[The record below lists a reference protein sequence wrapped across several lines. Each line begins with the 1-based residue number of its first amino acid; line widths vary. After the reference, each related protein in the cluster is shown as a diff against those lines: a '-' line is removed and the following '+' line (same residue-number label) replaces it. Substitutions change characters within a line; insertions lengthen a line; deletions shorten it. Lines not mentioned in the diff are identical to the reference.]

1 MKKRLLLLVVCF
13 ELLLLLPQAKAASPA
28 NPGDDLIHYLERTIE
43 WQRQLTS
50 LDQTPISSQD
60 VVLRESVQQSARQ
73 AVQLGFAAARAQAA
87 IISFAS
93 PTSAPATGKAK
104 TLAQAAAASNQRIAQ
119 LQAQLDQLN
128 GAIAATQPASRP
140 AVQARR
146 DSIAS
151 QLNFAKTRQSAIQ
164 DFVGFM
170 STLDSSGAAALLQQI
185 DELQRSTPG
194 IQPSNEN
201 AEKAG
206 AAAVAADAAKTQ
218 AQFREENVGILGLS
232 EELFTL
238 TNRMTDLNGLINQ
251 TTALVKE
258 NENRRVPLR
267 TELQQLTRQGD
278 ALAQS
283 SDSDD
288 PAKLNV
294 QRQKY
299 DALNA
304 RLKQLAAA
312 AVPLGEQGAVL
323 EAASK
328 SMEQWQKVLG
338 HSYSRML
345 RSLLIR
351 LGIIAV
357 IILLVLGFSKIWGM
371 VTLKYVTDVRRRR
384 QFLLMRRIV
393 VMCLVTII
401 VVASVVSEFGS
412 LATFA
417 GLITAGIAVSL
428 QTVILSGVA
437 YFFFIGRYGVRVG
450 DRVTI
455 NNITGDVIDI
465 GLFRLYLMELAGNN
479 RDLHFTGRIVVFS
492 NAVLFQPSAFFKQM
506 PGSDYVWHEVALTLS
521 PQTDHLMAEQRL
533 LKAVQDVYATYGK
546 RIEDQYNSLRKQ
558 VHLPIAE
565 PKPEGRLRL
574 VDAGLEYVIRY
585 PVELHR
591 GAEAD
596 DAITRKLLETIEAE
610 PKLRLVPSGTPKIQ
624 SVPVD
629 AVVAKPA

>member
-1 MKKRLLLLVVCF
+1 MVIILML
-13 ELLLLLPQAKAASPA
+13 AAAAIAAAPS
-28 NPGDDLIHYLERTIE
+28 NPTDEVMGYLDRTID
-43 WQRQLTS
+43 WRRQITS

-60 VVLRESVQQSARQ
+60 VVLRESVQSSARQ
-73 AVQLGFAAARAQAA
+73 ALQLGFTAARAQAA
-87 IISFAS
+87 LLDTGRPAS
-93 PTSAPATGKAK
+93 GPASTKSK
-104 TLAQAAAASNQRIAQ
+104 NLAQASANAAQRIAQ

-128 GAIAATQPASRP
+128 HDIPATQPTSRP
-140 AVQARR
+140 AMQARR
-146 DSIAS
+146 DSISS
-151 QLNFAKTRQSAIQ
+151 QLNFARTRQTAIQ
-164 DFVGFM
+164 EMTGFM
-170 STLDSSGAAALLQQI
+170 SSLDTSGSAGLLQQI
-185 DELQRSTPG
+185 DELEKSTPD
-194 IQPSNEN
+194 IQPQTD
-201 AEKAG
+201 ATDKAG
-206 AAAVAADAAKTQ
+206 TAAAVAVSAAKSQ
-218 AQFREENVGILGLS
+218 DQFREENVGILGLT

-238 TNRMTDLNGLINQ
+238 TNRMTDLSTLIGQ
-251 TTALVKE
+251 TGNLIKE
-258 NENRRVPLR
+258 NENRRAPLR
-267 TELQQLTRQGD
+267 TELQSLMKQSDAMAQQLIT
-278 ALAQS
+278 
-283 SDSDD
+283 DD
-288 PAKLNV
+288 PNKLAA
-294 QRQKY
+294 QRDQF
-299 DALNA
+299 DAFNT

-323 EAASK
+323 EATQN
-328 SMEQWQKVLG
+328 SMKEWHTVLG
-338 HSYSRML
+338 HSYTRLL

-351 LGIIAV
+351 LSIIAA
-357 IILLVLGFSKIWGM
+357 IILLVLIISKAWG
-371 VTLKYVTDVRRRR
+371 VVALRYVNDIRRRR

-393 VMCLVTII
+393 VMCLLTII

-455 NNITGDVIDI
+455 SNITGDVIDI

-479 RDLHFTGRIVVFS
+479 RDLHFTGRVVVFS
-492 NAVLFQPSAFFKQM
+492 NSVLFQPNAFFKQL

-521 PQTDHLMAEQRL
+521 PDTDHQMAEKRL
-533 LKAVQDVYATYGK
+533 LGAVQSVYDTYGK
-546 RIEDQYNSLRKQ
+546 HIEDQYRSIRDK

-596 DAITRKLLETIEAE
+596 DAITRKLLETIEEE
-610 PKLRLVPSGTPKIQ
+610 PKLRMVPTGTPRIQ
-624 SVPVD
+624 PAPVEP
-629 AVVAKPA
+629 VAKPA